1 MPDLHVPT
9 IRFLNLLLKE
19 KQLQLERAAHTPIF
33 ALRLEEFESLQNR
46 LLLEIVYATV
56 SDENSGG

>member
-19 KQLQLERAAHTPIF
+19 KQLQLARAAHTPGF
-33 ALRLEEFESLQNR
+33 AARLEEFECLQNR

-56 SDENSGG
+56 SDEEE